1 MSTIF
6 VNPED
11 QALVKARH
19 EAFIAAFNDGAD
31 VDRVMSFFSPEL
43 SYSDYTIA
51 ALDMNYNSTRSYIE
65 KMFTEVDNIHLI
77 QVRVSGDRNF
87 TAGEW
92 ILKFKFKNTEEGISA
107 DGAAKGF
114 KVGDSVEMRGVSLS
128 WYDAAGLIVR
138 NCDYGVTWAGGKV

>member
-1 MSTIF
+1 
-6 VNPED
+6 
-11 QALVKARH
+11 
-19 EAFIAAFNDGAD
+19 
-31 VDRVMSFFSPEL
+31 
-43 SYSDYTIA
+43 
-51 ALDMNYNSTRSYIE
+51 MNYNSTRSYIE

-92 ILKFKFKNTEEGISA
+92 YGPFATPYRSFSTTKPQCDAKERRPRILKFKFKNTEEGISA

>member
-43 SYSDYTIA
+43 SYSDYS
-51 ALDMNYNSTRSYIE
+51 NYLPSFLTS
-65 KMFTEVDNIHLI
+65 IHPYHLPL
-77 QVRVSGDRNF
+77 VSFCHVAN
-87 TAGEW
+87 
-92 ILKFKFKNTEEGISA
+92 
-107 DGAAKGF
+107 
-114 KVGDSVEMRGVSLS
+114 
-128 WYDAAGLIVR
+128 
-138 NCDYGVTWAGGKV
+138 